1 MIKTKGRYNDMTE
14 FDVLLKT
21 AQAQLSEVDA
31 SSAPY
36 LQVICAQSAGGT
48 IYRALFRNALSAEA
62 EMDRFFEMLRTAD
75 DTTLSLLVCVW
86 ANGAVDVPSY
96 AFRKALLALD
106 ATNADCR
113 IFLKGEHGYNER
125 TVVESF

>member
-1 MIKTKGRYNDMTE
+1 MTE
-14 FDVLLKT
+14 FDALLKV

-31 SSAPY
+31 SNAPY
-36 LQVICAQSAGGT
+36 LQAICVQSTGGT
-48 IYRALFRNALSAEA
+48 IYRALFRNALSADA
-62 EMDRFFEMLRTAD
+62 ETDRFFEMLRVAD
-75 DTTLSLLVCVW
+75 DTTLALLVCVW

-113 IFLKGEHGYNER
+113 IFLKGAHGYNER
-125 TVVESF
+125 TVAQSF